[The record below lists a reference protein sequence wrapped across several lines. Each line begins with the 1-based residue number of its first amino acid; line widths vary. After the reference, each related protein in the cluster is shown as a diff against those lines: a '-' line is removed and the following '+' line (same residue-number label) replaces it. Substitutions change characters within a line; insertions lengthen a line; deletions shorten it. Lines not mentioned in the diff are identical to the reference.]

1 MCVAAM
7 GYTQREE
14 LIEEYMEFGF
24 DEMEVKS
31 QNTS

>member
-1 MCVAAM
+1 MAAM

-14 LIEEYMEFGF
+14 LIEEYLEFGF
-24 DEMEVKS
+24 DEKEVKS